1 MRETLFTDNELTVE
15 TIELE
20 DLKRT
25 VKAKDQKGISKKL
38 PIEHFEVFDR
48 VLESMQS
55 LNITPGNIFAMGG
68 RYAKRMTIV
77 EELKGIPN
85 VTEAYWLQKIVGEL
99 IIHDYADSESIAKIG
114 IKYTPEGVALAYGQ
128 EVRICQNFS
137 ILGATNYIDLS
148 KIGLD
153 KALQITKAWAQLHA
167 EKREFEVATFRKM
180 KEIALNEFDVDRAIG
195 KLHKAAVNQAYLNK
209 SEKAPFTIHQMTN
222 FTKGM
227 MSADQNDLNTLWGF
241 YNAGTAIMRPSQN
254 EFSTVLEQNV
264 NWADFLLS
272 EYSSPEVN
280 KVFLDVKEFN
290 NRFDGYAT
298 AN

>member
-20 DLKRT
+20 DLRRT

-77 EELKGIPN
+77 EELKGI
-85 VTEAYWLQKIVGEL
+85 Q
-99 IIHDYADSESIAKIG
+99 
-114 IKYTPEGVALAYGQ
+114 
-128 EVRICQNFS
+128 
-137 ILGATNYIDLS
+137 
-148 KIGLD
+148 
-153 KALQITKAWAQLHA
+153 
-167 EKREFEVATFRKM
+167 
-180 KEIALNEFDVDRAIG
+180 
-195 KLHKAAVNQAYLNK
+195 
-209 SEKAPFTIHQMTN
+209 EKAPFTIHQMTN